1 MFCIKIRYVWWV
13 NYNNW
18 YKILLILVVVI
29 RVIIYRIN
37 LYLLVLNEIR
47 IREKLK
53 VKCWEKKFNDRRNNF
68 EIVRF
73 EMLCII

>member
-29 RVIIYRIN
+29 RVIIYRIKFIFISIKWNKN
-37 LYLLVLNEIR
+37 LGKIESKMLGKEI
-47 IREKLK
+47 
-53 VKCWEKKFNDRRNNF
+53 
-68 EIVRF
+68 
-73 EMLCII
+73 